1 MEIRN
6 KDWYKKANELHNI
19 QCKIKE
25 LTEIKSN
32 LLDSLVKMS
41 DEKDSKYEGLEFKKL
56 VRPGSIKY
64 SRIPELKFLDLDKY
78 REGDVTFWKL
88 YKKY

>member
-32 LLDSLVKMS
+32 
-41 DEKDSKYEGLEFKKL
+41 
-56 VRPGSIKY
+56 
-64 SRIPELKFLDLDKY
+64 
-78 REGDVTFWKL
+78 
-88 YKKY
+88 